1 MYIQCMCCGDE
12 NAEYKQH
19 LQLSMLCKQSRS
31 RRLCSGMVMPIRRK
45 GSHVSPRKR
54 PRVYEIKW
62 VSIEM
67 ISEVIEIP
75 TQDFPESFLSVE
87 ITRKV
92 RLGDL
97 RYNEVTIAILTIRFI
112 TIFRSDFPCFDCLYN
127 DTWKHFFWGD
137 LGWIWMLMFLL
148 VM

>member
-1 MYIQCMCCGDE
+1 
-12 NAEYKQH
+12 
-19 LQLSMLCKQSRS
+19 
-31 RRLCSGMVMPIRRK
+31 
-45 GSHVSPRKR
+45 
-54 PRVYEIKW
+54 
-62 VSIEM
+62 M

-127 DTWKHFFWGD
+127 DTWKHFFGGD
-137 LGWIWMLMFLL
+137 LGWI
-148 VM
+148 